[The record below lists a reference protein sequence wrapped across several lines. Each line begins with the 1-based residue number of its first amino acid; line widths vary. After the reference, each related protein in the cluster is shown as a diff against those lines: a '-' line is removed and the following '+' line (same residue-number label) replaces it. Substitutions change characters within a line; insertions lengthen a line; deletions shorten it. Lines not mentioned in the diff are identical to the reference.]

1 MKFLPNFKKSYKIFF
16 FIGSGGSTPP
26 PPPLGG
32 LKTKNILSI
41 WVRREDFYPYI
52 VYRLRI
58 NSRRAAAA
66 KFLALQK
73 KKFCQKLLI
82 PRC

>member
-1 MKFLPNFKKSYKIFF
+1 MFHEVQILKNHIKYFFLLVL
-16 FIGSGGSTPP
+16 GVQPP